1 MCKKD
6 FREISDQWHALWR
19 EGKLQEALD
28 ILEEIASEYPE
39 EVSGINL
46 DRALLNFGLD
56 NIEKSIEVL
65 KASLEKGIWYPKLY
79 FKKALEKEAY
89 KEIFEAW
96 ERLRE
101 KAEAEAKVEWI
112 IQTPKNYESG
122 KKYPLF
128 IALHG
133 WGEDVKMFAGFW
145 NSKKIQDEYI
155 LAMPQSSQVLSSS
168 SFSWD
173 NPEISHKDI
182 KETYEKMLRE
192 YLIDEDNVIL
202 GGFSQGAMRTL
213 DIALNHNYVP
223 VKGFIALCPDKP
235 EIFKEDNIKM
245 AMDNRIKGVILT
257 GNEDGCY
264 EEQKEIMNT
273 FKEVGLKCEIVVK
286 DDFGHWFPEDLD
298 KRIDKALEYIFG

>member
-6 FREISDQWHALWR
+6 FSEIEVKCDSLWG

-28 ILEEIASEYPE
+28 VIEKVSSEYPE
-39 EVSGINL
+39 EISSVNLYKALINFEL
-46 DRALLNFGLD
+46 G
-56 NIEKSIEVL
+56 NIEKSIEAL
-65 KASLEKGIWYPKLY
+65 RASLEKGIWYPKLY
-79 FKKALEKEAY
+79 FKKALEREEY
-89 KEIFEAW
+89 KEIFAGW
-96 ERLRE
+96 EKLGE
-101 KAEAEAKVEWI
+101 KAQAEAKVQWI

-133 WGEDVKMFAGFW
+133 WGEDAKMFAKFW
-145 NSKKIQDEYI
+145 NSKKLQEEYI

-168 SFSWD
+168 SFMWT

-182 KETYEKMLRE
+182 KETYEKMVRE
-192 YLIDEDNVIL
+192 YVIDENNIIV
-202 GGFSQGAMRTL
+202 GGFSEGAMRTL
-213 DIALNHNYVP
+213 DIALNHNYIP

-235 EIFKEDNIKM
+235 EIFKEDNIRM
-245 AMDNRIKGVILT
+245 AIDNGIKGVILT
-257 GNEDGCY
+257 GDKDGCY
-264 EEQKEIMNT
+264 DEQKEIMNT

-298 KRIDKALEYIFG
+298 ERIDNALEYIFS